1 MDFIALMVDGTPL
14 WKERAK
20 MRKILLLSI
29 LFLIPV
35 MELHLSASSSSAEG
49 EGGGLFYYD
58 TILCSECAGAAYLYD
73 TDISDWRPVNYLECK
88 GTPRYND
95 TVLER
100 DIDKLYI
107 CLKCRIE
114 TRKEITEN
122 KVICD
127 HP

>member
-1 MDFIALMVDGTPL
+1 
-14 WKERAK
+14 

-73 TDISDWRPVNYLECK
+73 TDISDWRSVNYLECK

-100 DIDKLYI
+100 DIDKLYM